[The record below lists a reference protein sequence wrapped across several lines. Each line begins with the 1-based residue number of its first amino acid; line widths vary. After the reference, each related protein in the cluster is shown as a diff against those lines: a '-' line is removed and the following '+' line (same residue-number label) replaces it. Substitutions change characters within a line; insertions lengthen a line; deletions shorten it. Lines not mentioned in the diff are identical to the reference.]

1 VPPLAAT
8 TDIFEATRRNGP
20 QVTER
25 GVAPF
30 RGTANKV
37 GFAVV
42 GLGAIAQ
49 SAVLP
54 AFAKCKKAKLVALV
68 SRDKDKAARLARQF
82 QAPNSYGR
90 EEYAACL
97 ANPQVAAVYIATP
110 QGEHL
115 EFTVRAAEAGKHV
128 LCEKPLAADVKQ
140 SARMVEACQRNS
152 VLLMTAY
159 RKYFEPSTVYLKK
172 LIQDGKLG
180 KIDVMHSAFSER
192 HGPSSPGW
200 LCDVGLAG
208 GGPMM
213 DLGVY
218 CVNTSRWLVGE
229 DPVEASARMWNHD
242 QARYREVEEG
252 LTFRLEFASG
262 LIVQGS
268 STYSSA
274 MSSFIYVQGTEGW
287 VCLSPAFPFEEE
299 RRLNGKI
306 NGRRLERKF
315 KIVDEFALEITAFA
329 DAIQGQGTIAPDGVQ
344 GHRDMVIL
352 RAIYDSARKRK
363 PVVIRY

>member
-1 VPPLAAT
+1 MS
-8 TDIFEATRRNGP
+8 
-20 QVTER
+20 
-25 GVAPF
+25 
-30 RGTANKV
+30 TANKV

-42 GLGAIAQ
+42 GLGSIAQ

-68 SRDKDKAARLARQF
+68 SRNKNKAARLARQF
-82 QAPNSYGR
+82 KAPNYYGK

-97 ANPQVAAVYIATP
+97 ANPQVSAVYIATP
-110 QGEHL
+110 QGEHQ

-128 LCEKPLAADVKQ
+128 LCEKPLAADVEQ
-140 SARMVEACQRNS
+140 SARMVEACKRNG

-159 RKYFEPSTVYLKK
+159 RKYFEPSTVYLRK

-180 KIDVMHSAFSER
+180 RIDVIHSAFSER
-192 HGPSSPGW
+192 HGPSAPGW
-200 LCDVGLAG
+200 LRDARLAG

-218 CVNTSRWLVGE
+218 CVNTSRWLAGE
-229 DPVEASARMWNHD
+229 DPVEASARMWTHD
-242 QARYREVEEG
+242 KARYPEVEEG
-252 LTFRLEFASG
+252 VTFRLQFLSG

-274 MSSFIYVQGTEGW
+274 MSSFIYVQGTKGW
-287 VCLSPAFPFEEE
+287 VCLSPAFPFEEP
-299 RRLNGKI
+299 RRLSGKI

-315 KIVDEFALEITAFA
+315 KIVDEFALEIKAFA
-329 DAIQGQGTIAPDGVQ
+329 DAIQGKGTVAPDGVE

-352 RAIYDSARKRK
+352 RAIYDSARKRE
-363 PVVIRY
+363 PVAIRY